1 MLPLHALTS
10 PHPPSYLSMQL
21 VDEPLPR
28 PPIEVGLLPHWLF
41 INGVQPVVPENAQVA
56 GAAATA
62 LSRSS
67 AKRVLMS
74 ASAAAE
80 EPAAMVAAN
89 GRVTAA
95 AAKGPTATPGIPPPH
110 VS

>member
-1 MLPLHALTS
+1 
-10 PHPPSYLSMQL
+10 MQL

-67 AKRVLMS
+67 AKRALMS

-80 EPAAMVAAN
+80 PAAMVAAD
-89 GRVTAA
+89 GRVAAA
-95 AAKGPTATPGIPPPH
+95 AAKGPTAVQGIPPLRM
-110 VS
+110 SATCLLLQQ